1 MVAEDKSTLIERA
14 LDKVTNKAVLINLLA
29 RRVRQ
34 LNKNSRPL
42 VEKFDGEDNIAVA
55 LREVIAGKIYP
66 VFKSGETD
74 TTSE

>member
-14 LDKVTNKAVLINLLA
+14 LDKVENKAVLINLLA

-42 VEKFDGEDNIAVA
+42 VEKIDGEDNISVA
-55 LREVIAGKIYP
+55 LREVIDGKIYP
-66 VFKSGETD
+66 VFKTGETD
-74 TTSE
+74 NTSK

>member
-1 MVAEDKSTLIERA
+1 MVSDEKSTLIEQA
-14 LDKVTNKAVLINLLA
+14 LEKVHNKAVLINLLA

-42 VEKFDGEDNIAVA
+42 VEKKDSDDNIALA

-66 VFKSGETD
+66 VFKNSDDAGEA
-74 TTSE
+74 